1 MNSKCYLSEVA
12 TFEEEAKY
20 RKQSGGWKE
29 VKTAEKKIHRQAS
42 RDADIQKDCSKTY
55 RLFKDI

>member
-1 MNSKCYLSEVA
+1 MSEVA

-42 RDADIQKDCSKTY
+42 READIQKDCSKTY